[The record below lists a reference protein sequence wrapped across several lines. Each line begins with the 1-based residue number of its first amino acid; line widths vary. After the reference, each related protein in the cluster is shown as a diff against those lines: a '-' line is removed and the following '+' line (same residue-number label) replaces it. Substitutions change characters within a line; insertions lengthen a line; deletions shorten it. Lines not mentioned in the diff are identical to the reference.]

1 MLLSKNKK
9 IKVAIVAGGTG
20 GHVFPAISLV
30 EELIKQ
36 KNEVIFVSDP
46 RVKKIIFEN
55 KNILK
60 KNL

>member
-1 MLLSKNKK
+1 MSKNKK

-55 KNILK
+55 KDILK

>member
-1 MLLSKNKK
+1 MFLSKNKK

-55 KNILK
+55 F
-60 KNL
+60 